1 MLGANTHCSV
11 FRLLVCE
18 DHPPC
23 FCFLLLESL
32 QKVWAQEK
40 EWGLASYR
48 ATQLG
53 LDWCQRSSC
62 LFLSAN
68 LRLISWQSLIWF
80 QPDLTTCPMSRL
92 LLGCSSLGHVF
103 QPWVV
108 CIPLWLT
115 HSAYTFQLETPEIHT
130 FKGIGHRTPF
140 CLLPSI
146 VMNGLFCNGGVKT
159 IYFVIKQMW
168 RKLVSSGVSV
178 SSFANGKANENCTVE
193 QLGRLTDWREVSV
206 IVSGL

>member
-68 LRLISWQSLIWF
+68 LRLISWQSLI
-80 QPDLTTCPMSRL
+80 CPSISLVRDSL
-92 LLGCSSLGHVF
+92 HVSQFGCWGRGGGEERNEFSWHHAC
-103 QPWVV
+103 PRHH
-108 CIPLWLT
+108 LWL
-115 HSAYTFQLETPEIHT
+115 
-130 FKGIGHRTPF
+130 
-140 CLLPSI
+140 C
-146 VMNGLFCNGGVKT
+146 GGP
-159 IYFVIKQMW
+159 MA
-168 RKLVSSGVSV
+168 VSV
-178 SSFANGKANENCTVE
+178 GT
-193 QLGRLTDWREVSV
+193 GHPR
-206 IVSGL
+206 G